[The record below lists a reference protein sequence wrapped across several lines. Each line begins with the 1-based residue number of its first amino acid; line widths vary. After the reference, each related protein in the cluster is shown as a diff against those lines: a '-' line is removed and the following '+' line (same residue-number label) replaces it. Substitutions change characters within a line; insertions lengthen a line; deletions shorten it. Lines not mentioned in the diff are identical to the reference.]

1 MAKEHVAAVT
11 ESSLQRLFN
20 FFAGRP
26 NLAKTN
32 LIEVVMKPLAPTLIV
47 SKSTFHWVSQ
57 EMSSASGVYLLCFLT
72 TAA

>member
-20 FFAGRP
+20 FCAGRP
-26 NLAKTN
+26 NLAKTD
-32 LIEVVMKPLAPTLIV
+32 LVEVAMKPLAPTSIV
-47 SKSTFHWVSQ
+47 SNSTFHWVSR